1 MVKRT
6 STIQATIRDSHKI
19 VKKPKKPRTSTI
31 SETLATAHQGIKPK
45 KKATKTRTM
54 AETLK

>member
-1 MVKRT
+1 M
-6 STIQATIRDSHKI
+6 QATIRDSQKI
-19 VKKPKKPRTSTI
+19 VKKQKKPRTSTI

-45 KKATKTRTM
+45 KKPTKTRTM